1 MHSCTAS
8 FDEMQP
14 LRMSAFKATTPN
26 GVGEGKIQARVSVAL
41 LNRRYRNAIL

>member
-1 MHSCTAS
+1 MHSRTAS

-26 GVGEGKIQARVSVAL
+26 GVGEGKTQARVSAAL
-41 LNRRYRNAIL
+41 LNKRYRNAIL